1 MVSRMASRMDTVA
14 SFVANGS
21 PTSVSDA
28 IETFARAQ
36 GHMTALVVP
45 WESTPSTLSM
55 AVTAVKIDGWAI
67 EHTNLGTIT
76 LSADGDATRVA
87 IAGHTIE
94 GESRAK
100 LARVFDQFARDLQQR
115 LGDRVGDRLGDRP
128 R

>member
-1 MVSRMASRMDTVA
+1 MDAVA

-21 PTSVSDA
+21 PKSVSDA

-36 GHMTALVVP
+36 GHITALVVP
-45 WESTPSTLSM
+45 WESTPGTLSM
-55 AVTAVKIDGWAI
+55 AVTSVKIDGWAI

-87 IAGHTIE
+87 IAGHAIE

-100 LARVFDQFARDLQQR
+100 LARVLDQFARDLQQR
-115 LGDRVGDRLGDRP
+115 LADRVEDRP

>member
-14 SFVANGS
+14 SFIANGS
-21 PTSVSDA
+21 PKSVSDA

-87 IAGHTIE
+87 IAGHAIE

-100 LARVFDQFARDLQQR
+100 LARVLDQFARDLQQR
-115 LGDRVGDRLGDRP
+115 LADRVEDRP